1 MPVSEPLP
9 RLKSFLRGAVDAEVA
24 VAQVVLLEYVA
35 TCTHAPFLRDILR
48 AFACA
53 TVKPRITRAWEA
65 GARAALA
72 FRGIGVI
79 DLDCHRH
86 LLSFSNP
93 CYFPRDWLRITR
105 RTTQNRGGILN

>member
-1 MPVSEPLP
+1 MLPPYTSTIFLAIERPMPVSEPLP

-53 TVKPRITRAWEA
+53 TVQPRITRAWIA
-65 GARAALA
+65 IVISFRFPILAISPGTGYALRAAPLKIA
-72 FRGIGVI
+72 VV
-79 DLDCHRH
+79 
-86 LLSFSNP
+86 S
-93 CYFPRDWLRITR
+93 
-105 RTTQNRGGILN
+105 